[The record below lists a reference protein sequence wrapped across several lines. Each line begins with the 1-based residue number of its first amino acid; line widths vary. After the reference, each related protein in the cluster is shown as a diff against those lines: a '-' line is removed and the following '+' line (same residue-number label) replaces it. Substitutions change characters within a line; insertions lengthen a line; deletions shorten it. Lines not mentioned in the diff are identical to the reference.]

1 MSAPSI
7 PNLLSLRGSREGHR
21 GRGRGRG
28 RGGHSH
34 STNLSHDATIQGTD
48 TDAAVSRM
56 SAVDLG
62 YLHDPFAQYF
72 VQSPGGIVRRLPI
85 INRGTYTRTTALDR
99 LIYSFLSGTATQ
111 QRQIISL
118 GAGTDTR
125 CFKLFSQPSQAGL
138 IYHEID
144 FPTIASKKLQLVNAT
159 PQLRSIIPNPQN
171 EKDGW
176 SSSSLPNGC
185 QYWCHGLDLR
195 ALLNDGIESLSGIR
209 KDVPTV
215 LVSECCL
222 CYLEASE
229 AQGVIKYFA
238 EKLPDLAI
246 IIYEPIRPDD
256 SFGKQMVSNLAARQI
271 QMPTLDSY
279 RDSAKQQSRLK
290 EAGFELAT
298 SLTIRDVW
306 RKWITEEEKE
316 RVDGLEG
323 LDEVEEWNLLA
334 DHYIMMYVSGET
346 GEPSVETTTMIEEIV
361 RQQVI
366 EMLRSCTE
374 LATRRGSRSIT
385 INDLIFQIRDDA
397 PKVSRLRTFLSWK
410 DVRKSAKD
418 SDEKGGDADLGV
430 ADDPAGTVMPG
441 GPAVEEAAKKNKKA
455 KVKLPW
461 EPSSFYSQEVPERDD
476 EEDEEEEE
484 MNYITLQ
491 RLRKADERTKV
502 MTREEYVTWSEY
514 RQASFTYRKGK
525 RFREW
530 AGFGIVTDSKPSDDI
545 VDILGFL
552 TFEMVQTLTEEALKI
567 KEQED
572 LWKERSGGEN
582 PGTKKRKLTQGLF
595 DLPNEGRVPVETR
608 HIQEAF
614 RRLQTRPKKS
624 RAMLNGTNLQQR
636 TNLKLF

>member
-7 PNLLSLRGSREGHR
+7 PNLLSLRGSRGGHR

-28 RGGHSH
+28 GHPH
-34 STNLSHDATIQGTD
+34 STGLSHDATIQGTD

-62 YLHDPFAQYF
+62 YLQDPFAQYF
-72 VQSPGGIVRRLPI
+72 AQSVGGTVRRLPI

-99 LIYSFLSGTATQ
+99 LISSFLSGTAAQ
-111 QRQIISL
+111 ERQIISL

-125 CFKLFSQPSQAGL
+125 CFKLFSQPSHASL

-144 FPTIASKKLQLVNAT
+144 FPAIASKKLQLVNAN
-159 PQLRSIIPNPQN
+159 PQLRTIVPNPQN

-176 SSSSLPNGC
+176 SSSNLPNGC

-195 ALLNDGIESLSGIR
+195 ALLNSGIESLSGIR
-209 KDVPTV
+209 TDVPTV

-222 CYLEASE
+222 CYLETSE
-229 AQGVIKYFA
+229 AQGVIKFFT
-238 EKLPDLAI
+238 EKIPDLALI
-246 IIYEPIRPDD
+246 VYEPIRPDD
-256 SFGKQMVSNLAARQI
+256 SFGKQMVSNLAARRI
-271 QMPTLDSY
+271 HMPTLDSY
-279 RDSAKQQSRLK
+279 QDSAKQQSRLK

-298 SLTIRDVW
+298 SLTIRDIW
-306 RKWITEEEKE
+306 RKWVTEEEKE
-316 RVDGLEG
+316 RVDSLEG
-323 LDEVEEWNLLA
+323 LDEVEEWDLLA

-346 GEPSVETTTMIEEIV
+346 GEPSVETTTIIEEIV

-374 LATRRGSRSIT
+374 LAARRGSRSIT

-418 SDEKGGDADLGV
+418 SDDKGGDADLGV
-430 ADDPAGTVMPG
+430 ADDPAGAVMPG

-461 EPSSFYSQEVPERDD
+461 EPSSLYSQEVPERDD

-491 RLRKADERTKV
+491 RLRKADERTKA

-572 LWKERSGGEN
+572 LWKERSGGDN

-595 DLPNEGRVPVETR
+595 DLPNEGRIPVEAR

-636 TNLKLF
+636 TSLKIF